1 MEFIEP
7 DQAALS
13 GFLKEFPVGKPV
25 VMLNLLKF
33 RKEAV
38 YRPSQ
43 GAEPCTG
50 LEAFARYGEAVMP
63 LIAACG
69 GEQVWQGRPAAML
82 IGPQDKEWH
91 LAVLVRY
98 LSAQAFID
106 MVTSAEYTAI
116 AFHRTAALEDSRLIA
131 HEEM

>member
-1 MEFIEP
+1 M
-7 DQAALS
+7 
-13 GFLKEFPVGKPV
+13 
-25 VMLNLLKF
+25 
-33 RKEAV
+33 
-38 YRPSQ
+38 
-43 GAEPCTG
+43 
-50 LEAFARYGEAVMP
+50 RYGQAVTP

-98 LSAQAFID
+98 PGAQAFVD

-116 AFHRTAALEDSRLIA
+116 AFHRTAALTDSRLIA
-131 HEEM
+131 HEEL

>member
-1 MEFIEP
+1 MQFIEP
-7 DQAALS
+7 GQTALRD
-13 GFLKEFPVGKPV
+13 FLAQFPAGKPV
-25 VMLNLLKF
+25 VMLKLLKF
-33 RKEAV
+33 RAEANYLPGQDGEV
-38 YRPSQ
+38 CT
-43 GAEPCTG
+43 GAE
-50 LEAFARYGEAVMP
+50 AFMRYGQAVTP

-98 LSAQAFID
+98 PGAQAFVD

-116 AFHRTAALEDSRLIA
+116 AFHRTAALTDSRLIA
-131 HEEM
+131 HEEL